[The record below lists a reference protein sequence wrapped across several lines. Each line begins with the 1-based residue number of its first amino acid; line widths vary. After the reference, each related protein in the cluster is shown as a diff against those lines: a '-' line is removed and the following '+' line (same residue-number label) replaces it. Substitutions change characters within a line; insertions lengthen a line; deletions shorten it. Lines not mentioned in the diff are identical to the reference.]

1 MEKQSTTNPRIQAT
15 QPTQAT
21 QATQARSN
29 HAGTATKI
37 ALTSPEVPEGS
48 GLPNFVAMGH
58 RTATYWVFIVL
69 SMIIGALITRKM
81 VKDRKFTYKSEAV
94 LIYRGGIDGPPTQDQ
109 LKGAATR
116 TKELLLSQNSL
127 KKIIKEC
134 RLAPGL
140 EASGNYTPMIEAMRL
155 KIDFKPRVGDTYSL
169 SYEGNSAFEARLVV
183 TKLAEALIDFNGG
196 ERRKRL
202 KGSIE
207 FNINER
213 KKAEQQMIQLQKEV
227 ARFLSEHPSVAGEQ
241 LGTGALIKA
250 EIRRK
255 EPAKKDRNAT
265 VARRADDGPRRK
277 PAQEAERLGRGAL
290 GPALPAVD
298 PVLIA
303 AQNGARAELLAA
315 RKDLADKSV
324 RYTEQHPDVRAAQ
337 ARVASAESNL
347 ASAEAAVEAAVA
359 AATPPPAARVGD
371 PSGDAPPAPRA
382 RVAAGDQEAPKR
394 AAAPSLVG
402 DPDKLIDLDAQ
413 WMQLNRDLQKAVQNY
428 LTLDGKVFNAQMAE
442 NTDESGYASELDLL
456 DPATRPMAPTGP
468 PNRSMLSVGFGISIV
483 VGILLAIA
491 FGLFVD
497 QRVYASSEID
507 DLRVVPVI
515 AVIPKGKPAK
525 KAAKKGPFWKFWA

>member
-1 MEKQSTTNPRIQAT
+1 MDKQTGTTNPAI
-15 QPTQAT
+15 
-21 QATQARSN
+21 QATQARAN

-37 ALTSPEVPEGS
+37 ELTSPEVPEGS
-48 GLPNFVAMGH
+48 GLPNFVAMGQ
-58 RTATYWVFIVL
+58 RTATYWVFVVL
-69 SMIIGALITRKM
+69 AMLVGALITRKM

-155 KIDFKPRVGDTYSL
+155 KIEFKPRAGDTYSL

-183 TKLAEALIDFNGG
+183 TKLAEALIDFNAAD
-196 ERRKRL
+196 RKRRL
-202 KGSIE
+202 KGSID
-207 FNINER
+207 FNIAER
-213 KKAEQQMIQLQKEV
+213 KKAEEAMIHLQKEV
-227 ARFLSEHPSVAGEQ
+227 GRFLTEHPTIAGEQ

-250 EIRRK
+250 EIKRK
-255 EPAKKDRNAT
+255 EPAKKTRGGGDGA
-265 VARRADDGPRRK
+265 VARRADDGGRGKRPA
-277 PAQEAERLGRGAL
+277 AQEKLARADA
-290 GPALPAVD
+290 PPAVD

-303 AQNGARAELLAA
+303 AQNAARAELLAA

-324 RYTEQHPDVRAAQ
+324 RYTEQHPDVRAAK

-359 AATPPPAARVGD
+359 AATPPPVARVGAATLAD
-371 PSGDAPPAPRA
+371 PYADPTPAPRA
-382 RVAAGDQEAPKR
+382 RVAAAPGDPAAPKR
-394 AAAPSLVG
+394 AAVSG
-402 DPDKLIDLDAQ
+402 DPTALIDLDTQ

-428 LTLDGKVFNAQMAE
+428 MTLDGKVFTAQMAD
-442 NTDESGYASELDLL
+442 NTDESGYSSELDLL
-456 DPATRPMAPTGP
+456 DPATRPSAPTGP

-483 VGILLAIA
+483 VGILLAIG

-497 QRVYASSEID
+497 QRIYASSEID
-507 DLRVVPVI
+507 DLRIVPVI
-515 AVIPKGKPAK
+515 SIIPKGKPTRK
-525 KAAKKGPFWKFWA
+525 PGQSKPWWKLWA